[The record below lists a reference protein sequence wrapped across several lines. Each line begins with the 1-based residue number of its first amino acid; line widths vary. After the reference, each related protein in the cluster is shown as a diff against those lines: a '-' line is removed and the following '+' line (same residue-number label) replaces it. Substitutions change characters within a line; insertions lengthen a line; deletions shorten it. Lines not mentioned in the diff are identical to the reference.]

1 MAFIDA
7 TYKCCI
13 YDLPLYLI
21 AVKTNCDYQVVALF
35 ITEDECTTS
44 IEEGLKHLKEHNL
57 GWNPT
62 YFMTDFDE
70 SQINALE
77 HTFPGNIFNWP

>member
-1 MAFIDA
+1 
-7 TYKCCI
+7 
-13 YDLPLYLI
+13 
-21 AVKTNCDYQVVALF
+21 VASF
-35 ITEDECTTS
+35 ITEDECTSS
-44 IEEGLKHLKEHNL
+44 IEKGLKKLKEHNVD
-57 GWNPT
+57 WNST